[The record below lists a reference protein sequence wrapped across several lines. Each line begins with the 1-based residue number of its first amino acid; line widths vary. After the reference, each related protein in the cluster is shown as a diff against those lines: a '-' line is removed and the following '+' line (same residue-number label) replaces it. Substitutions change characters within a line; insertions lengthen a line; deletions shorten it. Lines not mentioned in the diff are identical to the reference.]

1 MQINNKK
8 MTNAKIKKTD
18 VTATLRN
25 LQVGQSVTFWIA
37 GAYAE
42 TSYSYLQVWKSR
54 NKAPLKIVTINN
66 GLQAVV
72 TRENNN

>member
-1 MQINNKK
+1 

-25 LQVGQSVTFWIA
+25 LQIGQSVTFWIA

-42 TSYSYLQVWKSR
+42 TTYSYLLVVKSR
-54 NKAPLKIVTINN
+54 YKLPIKIATINN